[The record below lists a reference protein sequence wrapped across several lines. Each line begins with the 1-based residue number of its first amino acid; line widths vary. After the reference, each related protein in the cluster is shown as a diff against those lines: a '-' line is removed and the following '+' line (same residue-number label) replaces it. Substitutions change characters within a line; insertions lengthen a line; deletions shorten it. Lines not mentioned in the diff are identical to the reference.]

1 MEISSVN
8 QAYVFLAMVLC
19 GGLCTAVFDI
29 FRAIRRYKNSGTGV
43 IAFQDIVFW
52 IIELSIVYMVAFRL
66 NYAGVR
72 AYEIVALVI
81 GSAIYFV
88 TLSGYVIK
96 FFVWLIGLG
105 AKALG
110 FLLAPVAKVCGLFAN
125 AAKKVLCQIK
135 VKCSALKAFA
145 VGKICK
151 IAIGAKERFWLLGSK
166 QEANTPQNDNK
177 LQN

>member
-52 IIELSIVYMVAFRL
+52 IIELFIVYMVAFRL

-81 GSAIYFV
+81 GSTIYFV

-96 FFVWLIGLG
+96 FFVRLIGLV
-105 AKALG
+105 AKVLG
-110 FLLAPVAKVCGLFAN
+110 FLLAPVAKLCGFFAN
-125 AAKKVLCQIK
+125 GAKKIRCSIN
-135 VKCSALKAFA
+135 VKSGALKSFA
-145 VGKICK
+145 TEKMCK
-151 IAIGAKERFWLLGSK
+151 IAIGAERRFLLLRAK
-166 QEANTPQNDNK
+166 QKLNAPQNDNK